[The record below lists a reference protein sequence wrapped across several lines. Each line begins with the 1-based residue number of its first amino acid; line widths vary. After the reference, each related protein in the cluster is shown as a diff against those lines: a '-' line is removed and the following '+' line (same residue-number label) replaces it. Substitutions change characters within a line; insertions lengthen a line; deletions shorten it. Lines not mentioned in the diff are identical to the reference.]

1 MEDEIS
7 ELRSRRYSL
16 GEYIEGFVMADHE
29 KPPRQSPEEG
39 GSPQPF
45 VEIVERSQQI
55 VNEWLSRNAFDH
67 LRAATTGS
75 LNLATLFIELA
86 SQVMTFPASV
96 VNAQMSLWQDYFSLW
111 QSTTSR
117 LLGREIPGL
126 GWSGT
131 GTLIEQPWQDVDI
144 FSYVKQSYLLVAGC
158 VREMVAGDDTP
169 ETAIR
174 DAMDFY
180 ARQFV
185 GALSPTNFA
194 VSNPEVIRAAIDTR
208 GENLINGLQNLLKEL
223 EAVRRGAA
231 TRTAEQTRFAIGQT
245 LATTPGK
252 VIFRNEVMELIQ
264 YQPTCDRVLK
274 RPLLFVPAWLN
285 KYYVLDLRTT
295 NSLVRW
301 AIDQGHTV
309 FMISWVDPQ
318 GQAARM
324 GFADYVLQGP
334 VRSLDIIQQACGEV
348 EINAVGHCLGGTL
361 LASALAYL
369 AENGDDRI
377 KTGTFLTAMLDFSQ
391 PGELGALMDEATL
404 CQLDDDS
411 REQGGADVSGLAKT
425 WSMQRDNDLIW
436 SFVVNNYLLG
446 RDPFP
451 FDLLHW
457 NWDSPRVPLGIHKYY
472 LEHFYRCNRL
482 VESDGI
488 AIGNRY
494 LDLRKVKIPTYVLS
508 AREDH
513 ITPWKSAY
521 KTTRL
526 LCGGSRFTLAASGH
540 LAGVVNPPAANKYCY
555 WTNPKTPDN
564 PEDWRA
570 GAKTN
575 EGSWWRDWDAWIKK
589 MSNGDRVPACEPG
602 TRKLKPLCDAPGTYV
617 MGRALK
623 PEET

>member
-16 GEYIEGFVMADHE
+16 GEYIERFVMADHE

-39 GSPQPF
+39 GSLQPF
-45 VEIVERSQQI
+45 VEIVERSQQM

-75 LNLATLFIELA
+75 LNLATLFIELT
-86 SQVMTFPASV
+86 SQVMTFPASA

-131 GTLIEQPWQDVDI
+131 GTLIEQAWQDVDI
-144 FSYVKQSYLLVAGC
+144 FSYVKQSYLLAAGC
-158 VREMVAGDDTP
+158 VREMVVGNDTR

-185 GALSPTNFA
+185 GALSATNFA
-194 VSNPEVIRAAIDTR
+194 VSNPEVIRAAIDTG
-208 GENLINGLQNLLKEL
+208 GENLIDGLKNLLKEL
-223 EAVRRGAA
+223 EAARRGAA
-231 TRTAEQTRFAIGQT
+231 TQTAEQTRFVIGQT
-245 LATTPGK
+245 VATTPGK

-309 FMISWVDPQ
+309 FMISWVNPQ

-324 GFADYVLQGP
+324 SFADYVLQGP
-334 VRSLDIIQQACGEV
+334 VQSLDIIQQACGEV

-425 WSMQRDNDLIW
+425 WSMQRENDLIW

-457 NWDSPRVPLGIHKYY
+457 NWDSPGVPFGIHNFY
-472 LEHFYRCNRL
+472 LQNFYRCNRL

-488 AIGNRY
+488 AVGNQR
-494 LDLRKVKIPTYVLS
+494 LDLRRVKVPTYILS
-508 AREDH
+508 TREDH
-513 ITPWKSAY
+513 ITPWKSGY
-521 KTTRL
+521 KTTKL
-526 LCGGSRFTLAASGH
+526 LPGSSRFTLAASGH
-540 LAGVVNPPAANKYCY
+540 LAGVINPPAANKYCY

-570 GAKTN
+570 GAKAN

-589 MSNGDRVPACEPG
+589 MSDGDRVPACEPG
-602 TRKLKPLCDAPGTYV
+602 GRKLKPLCDAPGEYV
-617 MGRALK
+617 TGRA
-623 PEET
+623 